1 MRKRK
6 GKGIYILPNL
16 LTSISLFSGFYSI
29 IATIDRRFTYAAIA
43 IFVSGIF
50 DMLDGR
56 VARMTG
62 SSSRF
67 GVEYDSLSDVIA
79 FGVAP
84 GLLVYMWAL
93 KGYGRFGW
101 LAAFLF
107 VACGA
112 LRLARFNIQV
122 DTVQKKHFL
131 GLPIPAAAAAVA
143 GSVLFNAWLVNRGVD
158 LKTVFMPILI
168 YILAF
173 LMVSDVHYLSF
184 KDLSFFKGRP
194 FRSTVTAVLLIVIV
208 FLEPRITLFGLTFA
222 YVLSGPVYTLLGRK
236 KIMLENASRQKDNP
250 ARQDGLL

>member
-84 GLLVYMWAL
+84 GLLVYM
-93 KGYGRFGW
+93 
-101 LAAFLF
+101 
-107 VACGA
+107 
-112 LRLARFNIQV
+112 
-122 DTVQKKHFL
+122 
-131 GLPIPAAAAAVA
+131 
-143 GSVLFNAWLVNRGVD
+143 
-158 LKTVFMPILI
+158 
-168 YILAF
+168 
-173 LMVSDVHYLSF
+173 
-184 KDLSFFKGRP
+184 
-194 FRSTVTAVLLIVIV
+194 
-208 FLEPRITLFGLTFA
+208 
-222 YVLSGPVYTLLGRK
+222 
-236 KIMLENASRQKDNP
+236 
-250 ARQDGLL
+250 